1 MKDEIRL
8 VEPSPCRQT
17 TTCTRDFGRLQ
28 VYRDHSTAM
37 ATTSETTTTALTRA
51 TKKI

>member
-8 VEPSPCRQT
+8 VEPSPCRL
-17 TTCTRDFGRLQ
+17 RPRARVIFGRLQ

-37 ATTSETTTTALTRA
+37 AATNETTATALRRA